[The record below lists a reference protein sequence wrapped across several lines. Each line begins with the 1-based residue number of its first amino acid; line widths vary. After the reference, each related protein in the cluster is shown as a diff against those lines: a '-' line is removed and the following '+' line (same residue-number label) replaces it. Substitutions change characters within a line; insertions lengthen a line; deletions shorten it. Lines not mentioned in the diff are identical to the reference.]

1 MFEFMK
7 KKTEKPDDSDAI
19 KSEIAKSNKK
29 LERITDSLTN
39 IIARSE
45 EPIDE
50 KSEQIA
56 VKATKMAEAIG
67 KSDEELA
74 AIYFACFFYEMGK
87 KDVLFQ
93 LKDKTKVSQNIELL
107 ALCDMYDNI
116 AHRLETEEV
125 LSYNNV
131 REEFVKESAD
141 LFDPVLYDAF
151 LKILDHDFRKDED
164 IIKVEEELTC
174 NKYKEMVSS
183 GIRIDEEVKTI
194 LFESTPIDSGDT
206 RFAKPSIVIFDADD
220 KCFHSHAKT
229 ISTYR
234 YVEYGELFFD
244 GNFVYTAA
252 RNMEVRLNNKVKNAN
267 GKSDAVSGSS
277 EGDSIVSKYKITTSA
292 YGDHVSIEVES
303 DEGVIDC
310 VVALPSGG
318 KACIGITG
326 ENCHISN
333 IVVDKTGNKVGE
345 GDIRIIADKIN
356 YIERMESDLP
366 NVQIEG
372 EMSSYT
378 EGVKLSGELRLKFHT
393 MTIPG
398 SEFVWNC
405 PFIVFYNSDN
415 GEALGE
421 NYIEFD
427 EVKLN
432 GESVAGDEIVES
444 KLNMEKTDEFE
455 GWDVWK
461 EKNKEGIECEVV
473 IHRRGNKIVTSTEN
487 LGIKIENTT
496 VLNNHIKDVYVALT
510 GSHVA
515 LTDIRAVRRWL

>member
-1 MFEFMK
+1 MFEFLK
-7 KKTEKPDDSDAI
+7 KKTEESDDSEAL
-19 KSEIAKSNKK
+19 KAEVAKGNKK
-29 LERITDSLTN
+29 LEGIADSLTN

-56 VKATKMAEAIG
+56 VKATRMAEAVG
-67 KSDEELA
+67 KTDEELA

-93 LKDKTKVSQNIELL
+93 LKDKTKASQNIELL

-116 AHRLETEEV
+116 AHRLESEEV

-141 LFDPVLYDAF
+141 LFDSVLYDAF
-151 LKILDHDFRKDED
+151 LKILDHDFSKDED
-164 IIKVEEELTC
+164 IIKVEEELIC

-183 GIRIDEEVKTI
+183 GIRIDDEVKTI
-194 LFESTPIDSGDT
+194 EFESTPIDSGDT
-206 RFAKPSIVIFDADD
+206 RFAKPSVIIFDSDD
-220 KCFHSHAKT
+220 RYFHSHAKT
-229 ISTYR
+229 ISAYR

-252 RNMEVRLNNKVKNAN
+252 RNMEVKKESKA
-267 GKSDAVSGSS
+267 KTDMPESDASGNR
-277 EGDSIVSKYKITTSA
+277 YKITVA
-292 YGDHVSIEVES
+292 GFGDHVSVKVIT
-303 DEGVIDC
+303 DEGVIDS
-310 VVALPSGG
+310 VVALPCGG

-333 IVVDKTGNKVGE
+333 ITVNKTGDKVGE
-345 GDIRIIADKIN
+345 GDIRMIADKIS
-356 YIERMESDLP
+356 YTDRMESDLP
-366 NVQIEG
+366 NVQIDG
-372 EMSSYT
+372 DKTDYT
-378 EGVKLSGELRLKFHT
+378 EGVKLASELKLRFHT

-398 SEFVWNC
+398 AEFVWNC
-405 PFIVFYNSDN
+405 PYIVFYNSDN
-415 GEALGE
+415 GEVDGE

-427 EVKLN
+427 EVKIN
-432 GESVAGDEIVES
+432 GESVAGEGIVES
-444 KLNMEKTDEFE
+444 RLNMEKTDKFE
-455 GWDVWK
+455 GWDTWK

-473 IHRRGNKIVTSTEN
+473 IQRRGNKIVTFTEN

-496 VLNNHIKDVYVALT
+496 ILNDKAEDVYVALS
-510 GSHVA
+510 GSQVA
-515 LTDIRAVRRWL
+515 LTDIRAVRR